1 MIFGVYSGV
10 YELVMIFRVHS
21 GVYDRKL
28 SLHLLPVVYSGV
40 YELVMIFRY
49 IVVYMS

>member
-1 MIFGVYSGV
+1 MIFRVYSGV
-10 YELVMIFRVHS
+10 YELVMIFRVYS

-28 SLHLLPVVYSGV
+28 SLHLLPVVYSSV